1 MPKFKPVKKNAQG
14 GPPKPGA
21 IPCAILIITGIV
33 LLSLLFWA
41 ALSSSMK

>member
-1 MPKFKPVKKNAQG
+1 MAKFKPVKKNQQG
-14 GPPKPGA
+14 GPPKAGA

-41 ALSSSMK
+41 ALSSGIK